1 MCCKRVRKKFIKFPD
16 EEKYKNTKFFTC
28 DISTNQRE
36 FTIFVNFLL
45 FFINFGSFSMK
56 KFENCLFRIFMRS
69 MYLRP

>member
-36 FTIFVNFLL
+36 FNVFPPSV
-45 FFINFGSFSMK
+45 
-56 KFENCLFRIFMRS
+56 
-69 MYLRP
+69 